1 MFFKTPADSRPPF
14 EHDERRHGGERQ
26 VDRLRDLAFLHL
38 EDVGCLCADIQLHAG
53 LRQGVEQ
60 GEASHL
66 TPGRVSCGNCHL
78 NGGQRELAL
87 PLVGSAAMFPEY
99 NRRAGRDFTLADRI
113 VGCFMRSE
121 NATGGLLGGSSGDV
135 GGVLPEPT
143 SDEVLALVAYI
154 EWLSDG
160 FAVGENPPWRKRN
173 RIPAERLISL
183 DQLDPEVGAA
193 LFAEHCSTC
202 HGEDGQ
208 GVQIGDK
215 RAGPLWGPDSWNDG
229 AGAARVYTLAGIIRY
244 MMPNLDPGVLTDEE
258 AQQVAAFITSQP
270 RPVYPYKDQDY
281 LTEPRPVDAVQ
292 YDR

>member
-1 MFFKTPADSRPPF
+1 MFFNTLADSRPPF

-26 VDRLRDLAFLHL
+26 VDRLRDLAFRHL

-99 NRRAGRDFTLADRI
+99 NRRAGRDFT
-113 VGCFMRSE
+113 
-121 NATGGLLGGSSGDV
+121 
-135 GGVLPEPT
+135 
-143 SDEVLALVAYI
+143 
-154 EWLSDG
+154 
-160 FAVGENPPWRKRN
+160 
-173 RIPAERLISL
+173 
-183 DQLDPEVGAA
+183 
-193 LFAEHCSTC
+193 
-202 HGEDGQ
+202 
-208 GVQIGDK
+208 
-215 RAGPLWGPDSWNDG
+215 
-229 AGAARVYTLAGIIRY
+229 RY
-244 MMPNLDPGVLTDEE
+244 MMPYLDPGVLTDEE